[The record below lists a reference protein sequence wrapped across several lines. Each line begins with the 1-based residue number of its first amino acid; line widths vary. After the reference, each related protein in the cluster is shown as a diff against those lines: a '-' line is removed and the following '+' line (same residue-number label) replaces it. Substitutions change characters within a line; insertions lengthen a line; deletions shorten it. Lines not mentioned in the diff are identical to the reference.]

1 MSDIDIK
8 VGDVVS
14 TQAQY
19 AALPVGSQVVRE
31 QATYPTWKRVGGGRW
46 LKAKK
51 SPARGYR
58 RYAYANELSGVKR
71 RVVRVGPK
79 PKKLKIA
86 LWLLAEK
93 DWQLRRAHNDGNE
106 ARARAAS
113 ARSIASRKTELST
126 PQEPTTRSV
135 VLLKYVGGHESAAI
149 RRDSCPLNA
158 RQDWQIAGVDGFSSW
173 TEVIA
178 RSTSVEI
185 IHRGG
190 EQA

>member
-79 PKKLKIA
+79 PMKLDIA
-86 LWLLAEK
+86 LWLLAESE
-93 DWQLRRAHNDGNE
+93 WRRDF
-106 ARARAAS
+106 AS
-113 ARSIASRKTELST
+113 AQSIASRKTT

-135 VLLKYVGGHESAAI
+135 VLL
-149 RRDSCPLNA
+149 
-158 RQDWQIAGVDGFSSW
+158 
-173 TEVIA
+173 
-178 RSTSVEI
+178 EI